1 MHRLCAGS
9 LRLLFPVA
17 AATLLL
23 SLLMLGLGSG
33 RPALAAP
40 EGFASC
46 FATHDDGVTVFGST
60 DAHAVQQAV
69 DAAGPGATVKVA
81 GTCAGVEVREG
92 ITQSVFINTNLTL
105 VGGYANGSW
114 ESSDPVANP
123 TVIDAQQQGRG
134 VVFAGVHG
142 AVAALTVQ
150 NGSFPASGVFAC
162 QLAVGCGGGIFAER
176 ALTLNRVTLQHNFAG
191 SGGGAYVSEPSTI
204 DDSLFLSNTAVN
216 EGGGLRAQDSVVI
229 SGSSFI
235 SNRADTYTGGGAH
248 LTAATIMNSRFLTN
262 SATDVGG
269 GLWSAFATLLVT
281 GTEFSG
287 NSALSGGAI
296 GSFFLSAGSRI
307 EQSLF
312 IGNVAGFHGGALHS
326 KYDTEIGL
334 ARNQWLGNQ
343 AADGGALFA
352 DGWFGEG
359 RIDNNLFAGNSSSGA
374 GAAADIALGATATLL
389 LARHNTHMAANSG
402 QTAVHAGTAGGNWL
416 TVTNSLLRGY
426 GIGMQA
432 ATGTKVVADRIL
444 LDGVAT
450 AGDNSLGGIITL
462 TGVYSGGA
470 GFVDASVGNYRLSVN
485 SAAINRGVE
494 AGVAEDFEGE
504 VRPQS
509 TAPDLGF
516 DESPYSEIVIPLY
529 LPLIGGN

>member
-1 MHRLCAGS
+1 
-9 LRLLFPVA
+9 LRLLFPIV

-23 SLLMLGLGSG
+23 ALLLLGLGSG
-33 RPALAAP
+33 QTALAAP
-40 EGFASC
+40 VGFANC
-46 FATHDDGVTVFGST
+46 LATPDDGVTIFFSSN
-60 DAHAVQQAV
+60 AHAVQQAV

-81 GTCAGVEVREG
+81 GTCAGVEERAG
-92 ITQSVFINTNLTL
+92 ITQSVYISTNLTL
-105 VGGYANGSW
+105 IGGYANGDW
-114 ESSDPVANP
+114 ENSDPAANP

-150 NGSFPASGVFAC
+150 NGSFPASGSFAC

-176 ALTLNRVTLQHNFAG
+176 ALTLTGVTLQHNFAG
-191 SGGGAYVSEPSTI
+191 SGGGAYVSEPSAI
-204 DDSLFLSNTAVN
+204 AASLFLSNTAVN

-229 SGSSFI
+229 NGSSFI

-248 LTAATIMNSRFLTN
+248 LTAATIINSRFLTN
-262 SATDVGG
+262 STAGDGG

-296 GSFFLSAGSRI
+296 GSFFLNAGSRI
-307 EQSLF
+307 EQSRF
-312 IGNVAGFHGGALHS
+312 AGNVAGFHGGALHS
-326 KYDTEIGL
+326 KSDTEIGL

-389 LARHNTHMAANSG
+389 LARHNTHVAADSG
-402 QTAVHAGTAGGNWL
+402 QTALHAGTAGGNWL
-416 TVTNSLLRGY
+416 TVTNSVLRGY

-432 ATGTKVVADRIL
+432 ATGTQIVADRIL

-450 AGDNSLGGIITL
+450 GGENSLGGIITL
-462 TGVYSGGA
+462 TGVFSGGA
-470 GFVDASVGNYRLSVN
+470 GFVDAVTGNYRLSVN
-485 SAAINRGVE
+485 SAAINQGVE
-494 AGVAEDFEGE
+494 AGVTEDFDGE

-516 DESPYSEIVIPLY
+516 DESPYAGTMILHY